1 MAAYAIAAPVICTCL
16 PVIIYVIVVI
26 VCTQSC
32 FIQQGCAFRG
42 VKHIARDCRKLTA
55 PIKQFDLKKKNEV
68 GS

>member
-1 MAAYAIAAPVICTCL
+1 MTANAVAAPVIRTCL

-26 VCTQSC
+26 FRTQSC

-55 PIKQFDLKKKNEV
+55 PIKQLDLKKKNEV
-68 GS
+68 